1 MRAGSQARLL
11 EGRGVPA
18 YPRGMSPAPR
28 KLRIASYNIW
38 RCRHLD
44 ARMPAPGGG
53 SVLDDIAR
61 LEPLHAAD
69 VIFLQEAVVGR
80 FGAASASRDAVAEI
94 RRGLAANGSGPMSPE
109 TYYTAFHGAPL
120 ANGLLWGVGLVS
132 RYPADCRALDLPRPF
147 WSPWQRS
154 ALLVRLGPWI
164 LVTLHLE
171 VWPLVGTWARREQM
185 RTVLAALDAMPGS
198 KESPIVVAGDF
209 NCEPGAGPH
218 RALAARG
225 FEAALE
231 GRRPTFR
238 MAGVGFQL
246 DHIYVRRAR
255 VVEAGVGEA
264 ARGSDHLP
272 VWATVESD
280 ASDAGAEPESR

>member
-1 MRAGSQARLL
+1 
-11 EGRGVPA
+11 
-18 YPRGMSPAPR
+18 MSSTPSR
-28 KLRIASYNIW
+28 LRIASYNIW

-44 ARMPAPGGG
+44 PGSPAPRGG
-53 SVLDDIAR
+53 SVLDDLAR

-94 RRGLAANGSGPMSPE
+94 RRSLAANGSRPAGLE
-109 TYYTAFHGAPL
+109 TLHTAFHGAPL
-120 ANGLLWGVGLVS
+120 GNGLQWGVGLVS
-132 RYPADCRALDLPRPF
+132 RHPVDCHALDLPRPF

-164 LVTLHLE
+164 LVTVHLE

-185 RTVLAALDAMPGS
+185 RTVLAALDALSGS
-198 KESPIVVAGDF
+198 KQSPIVVAGDF

-272 VWATVESD
+272 VWATVESE
-280 ASDAGAEPESR
+280 AGDAGAEPESG